1 MVTKTYYLVV
11 TSLPVDIRTFLYVA
25 IGGMAG
31 ATSRWGLLE
40 ILPDNNSWPWQIFI
54 VNMIGSCILGAIVSK
69 PFQRLSP
76 RSISAL
82 AAGLCG
88 SFTTFSM
95 FSLDLA
101 ELLRS
106 NQIPNAL
113 TYLGSSIIGGLILF
127 LLSKSFFNR
136 IVVSK

>member
-1 MVTKTYYLVV
+1 M
-11 TSLPVDIRTFLYVA
+11 DIRTLLFVA
-25 IGGMAG
+25 FGGMVG
-31 ATSRWGLLE
+31 AVSRWGLLE
-40 ILPDNNSWPWQIFI
+40 ILPDNSSWPWQIFI
-54 VNMIGSCILGAIVSK
+54 VNMIGSCVLGVVVSK
-69 PFQRLSP
+69 PFQRLSL

-82 AAGLCG
+82 ATGLCG

-106 NQIPNAL
+106 NQISIAV

-127 LLSKSFFNR
+127 SLSHSFSNR
-136 IVVSK
+136 VGVSE

>member
-1 MVTKTYYLVV
+1 M
-11 TSLPVDIRTFLYVA
+11 DIRTLLFVA
-25 IGGMAG
+25 VGGMAG
-31 ATSRWGLLE
+31 AASRWGLLE
-40 ILPDNNSWPWQIFI
+40 ILPEKNSWPWQIFI
-54 VNMIGSCILGAIVSK
+54 VNMTGSFILGFIVSK

-82 AAGLCG
+82 ATGLCG

-106 NQIPNAL
+106 NQIAVAL
-113 TYLGSSIIGGLILF
+113 TYLGSSITGGLIIF
-127 LLSKSFFNR
+127 LLSKSFCNR
-136 IVVSK
+136 VGLSK